1 MPELPEVETV
11 SRGLKR
17 WAVGRRVTGIE
28 VRHPEAVAGPV
39 ETLVSR
45 SIVGVR
51 RKGKVLALEL
61 DAASDGER
69 RYLMVRL
76 GMTGQLTV
84 QPREAPLEPHTHVRL
99 MLDDGSMELRYRDVR
114 RFGKLR
120 FCTPADLESVLG
132 RLGPDAQQITG
143 KDFLRAMR
151 GRRGAMKSWLMNQQ
165 ALAGLG
171 NIYADEALFESRVH
185 PLAQPGRIARGAA
198 RRLFRAVQRVL
209 KRAVERQGTSFRDYV
224 DIEGRPGDFLMKLK
238 VYQRTGRPCRRCGQ
252 PIRRIVVAG
261 RSSHFCPRCQPR
273 PRQVAKMRGP
283 LKSYERG
290 RRSDSRSS
298 RRQTGR
304 QGALPAD

>member
-1 MPELPEVETV
+1 VE
-11 SRGLKR
+11 
-17 WAVGRRVTGIE
+17 A
-28 VRHPEAVAGPV
+28 
-39 ETLVSR
+39 LVSR

-61 DAASDGER
+61 DAAGDRER
-69 RYLMVRL
+69 RYLVVRL

-84 QPREAPLEPHTHVRL
+84 QPREAQIEPHTHVRL
-99 MLDDGSMELRYRDVR
+99 MLDGGSMELRYRDVR

-132 RLGPDAQQITG
+132 RLGPDAQQIPE
-143 KDFLRAMR
+143 KDFLHAMR

-171 NIYADEALFESRVH
+171 NIYADEALFEARVH
-185 PLAQPGRIARGAA
+185 PLTQPGRIAQRTA

-252 PIRRIVVAG
+252 PIRRIIVAG
-261 RSSHFCPRCQPR
+261 RSSHFCPGCQPR

-283 LKSYERG
+283 LKPSKRG
-290 RRSDSRSS
+290 GKGDSRSS
-298 RRQTGR
+298 RR
-304 QGALPAD
+304 